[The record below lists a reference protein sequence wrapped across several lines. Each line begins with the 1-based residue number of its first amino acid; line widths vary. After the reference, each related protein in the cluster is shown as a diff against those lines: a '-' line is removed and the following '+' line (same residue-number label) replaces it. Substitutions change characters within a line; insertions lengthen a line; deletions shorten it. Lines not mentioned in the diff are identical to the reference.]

1 MSISISITVKTSEGI
16 TITREIENKG
26 GDNPLYNGKNTME
39 YGQPLLENIADIVDH
54 ASPY

>member
-26 GDNPLYNGKNTME
+26 GDNPLFNEKNTLD
-39 YGQPLLENIADIVDH
+39 YGYPLLKTIAEAVGKL
-54 ASPY
+54 ST